1 MCSSNSTP
9 QYTYKRQEN
18 MVCLGKLSDA
28 EFKQMLELLKRYVEN
43 DMDQWELWKF
53 DSNFSKIY
61 VNVSMKPVHPS
72 TEEAYVDM
80 NNFFGC

>member
-1 MCSSNSTP
+1 MGF
-9 QYTYKRQEN
+9 
-18 MVCLGKLSDA
+18 LGKLSDA

-53 DSNFSKIY
+53 DAKFSKIY
-61 VNVSMKPVHPS
+61 VNVSMKPSHPG

-80 NNFFGC
+80 NNFLGC